1 MSAPR
6 LVSVGNVIVDVTL
19 RIPALPERGGDV
31 LARDTGS
38 TPGGAFNTLVAAVRQ
53 GVASAYGGGHGT
65 GPLGDRVRSALEA
78 EGIEVLLDASTE
90 ADTGYDI
97 ALIDDEGE
105 RTFVTV
111 FGAEA
116 SLTLHDLAS
125 IRLGGNDLNE
135 HDLNEHD
142 LNEHDLVHVSG
153 YGLLESTNAGVLAP
167 WIAAIALGHT
177 VLVDPGPLGSD
188 IPAAVLATVAV
199 RADWFSCNLR
209 EALLLSGAADAR
221 DAAIA
226 LRKTWHAVVIR
237 LGSEGCLVAVD
248 DDVVHVPGFAVEAI
262 DTNGAGDAHTGA
274 FLAALAAGEAPTA
287 AALRANA
294 CAALAVTRRGP
305 ATAPTAGEVQQ
316 LLDSGG

>member
-1 MSAPR
+1 MSALR
-6 LVSVGNVIVDVTL
+6 LVSVGNVIIDVTL

-53 GVASAYGGGHGT
+53 GVASAYGGRHGT

-97 ALIDDEGE
+97 VLIDDEGE

-111 FGAEA
+111 SGAEA
-116 SLTLHDLAS
+116 SLTSHDLAS
-125 IRLGGNDLNE
+125 IRRGGNDLE
-135 HDLNEHD
+135 W
-142 LNEHDLVHVSG
+142 HDLVHVSG

-167 WIAAIALGHT
+167 WIAAIAPWHT
-177 VLVDPGPLGSD
+177 VLLDPGPLGSD

-209 EALLLSGAADAR
+209 EALSLSGAADAR
-221 DAAIA
+221 LAAIA
-226 LRKTWHAVVIR
+226 LRETWRAVIIR
-237 LGSEGCLVAVD
+237 LGPEGCLVAVD

-274 FLAALAAGEAPTA
+274 FLAGLAAGEAPTA

-305 ATAPTAGEVQQ
+305 ATAPTAGDVQQ

>member
-1 MSAPR
+1 
-6 LVSVGNVIVDVTL
+6 
-19 RIPALPERGGDV
+19 
-31 LARDTGS
+31 
-38 TPGGAFNTLVAAVRQ
+38 VRQ
-53 GVASAYGGGHGT
+53 GVACAYGGGHGI

-78 EGIEVLLDASTE
+78 EGIDVLLDPSSN
-90 ADTGYDI
+90 ADTGFDI

-116 SLTLHDLAS
+116 SLSADDLAG
-125 IRLGGNDLNE
+125 IRLGDTDLNEHDLNE

-153 YGLLESTNAGVLAP
+153 YGLLASTNAAVLAP
-167 WIAAIALGHT
+167 WIATIAPGHT

-188 IPAAVLATVAV
+188 IPAEVLASVAV

-209 EALLLSGAADAR
+209 EALVLTGAVDARGAAT
-221 DAAIA
+221 A
-226 LRKTWHAVVIR
+226 LRETWRAVIIR
-237 LGSEGCLVAVD
+237 LGPEGCLVAV
-248 DDVVHVPGFAVEAI
+248 DDVVHVPGFAVEAT

-274 FLAALAAGEAPTA
+274 FLAGLAARESPTA

-305 ATAPTAGEVQQ
+305 ATAPTAAEVQQ
-316 LLDSGG
+316 LLDSAS

>member
-6 LVSVGNVIVDVTL
+6 LVSVGNVIIDVTL

-53 GVASAYGGGHGT
+53 GVASAYGGGHGI

-78 EGIEVLLDASTE
+78 EGIDVLLDPSPN
-90 ADTGYDI
+90 ADTGFDI

-116 SLTLHDLAS
+116 SLSSPDLAN
-125 IRLGGNDLNE
+125 IRLGGNDASG
-135 HDLNEHD
+135 
-142 LNEHDLVHVSG
+142 HDLVHVSG
-153 YGLLESTNAGVLAP
+153 YGLLASTNAGVLAP
-167 WIAAIALGHT
+167 WIAAIAPGHT
-177 VLVDPGPLGSD
+177 VLVDPGPLGPD
-188 IPAAVLATVAV
+188 ISAAVLAAVAL

-209 EALLLSGAADAR
+209 EALLLSGAADAW

-226 LRKTWHAVVIR
+226 LRKTWRAVIIR
-237 LGSEGCLVAVD
+237 LGPKGCLVAVD

-274 FLAALAAGEAPTA
+274 FLAGLAAGEAPTA

-294 CAALAVTRRGP
+294 CAALAVMRLGP
-305 ATAPTAGEVQQ
+305 ATAPTVAEVQQ
-316 LLDSGG
+316 LLGIAG

>member
-19 RIPALPERGGDV
+19 RVPALPERGGDV

-65 GPLGDRVRSALEA
+65 GPFGDRVRSALEA
-78 EGIEVLLDASTE
+78 EGIDILLDPSPS
-90 ADTGYDI
+90 ADTGFDI

-116 SLTLHDLAS
+116 SLSAYDLAG
-125 IRLGGNDLNE
+125 IRLGDN
-135 HDLNEHD
+135 D

-153 YGLLESTNAGVLAP
+153 YGLLERTNAAVLAP
-167 WIAAIALGHT
+167 WIATIASGHT

-188 IPAAVLATVAV
+188 IPAEVLAPVAA

-209 EALLLSGAADAR
+209 EALVLSGAADAR

-226 LRKTWHAVVIR
+226 LRKTWRAVIIR
-237 LGSEGCLVAVD
+237 LGPEGCLIAVDD

-274 FLAALAAGEAPTA
+274 FLAGLAAGEAPTA

-305 ATAPTAGEVQQ
+305 ATAPTAVEVQH
-316 LLDSGG
+316 LLDSASQG

>member
-6 LVSVGNVIVDVTL
+6 LVSIGNVIVDVTL

-38 TPGGAFNTLVAAVRQ
+38 TPGGAFNALVAAVRQ

-78 EGIEVLLDASTE
+78 EGIEVLLDPSTE

-116 SLTLHDLAS
+116 SLASHDLAN
-125 IRLGGNDLNE
+125 IRLGGNDLTG
-135 HDLNEHD
+135 
-142 LNEHDLVHVSG
+142 HDLVHVSG
-153 YGLLESTNAGVLAP
+153 YGLLENTNAGVLAP
-167 WIAAIALGHT
+167 WIAAIAPGHT
-177 VLVDPGPLGSD
+177 VLVDPGPLGSN
-188 IPAAVLATVAV
+188 IPAAVLATVAG

-209 EALLLSGAADAR
+209 EALLQSGAANAW

-226 LRKTWHAVVIR
+226 LRKTWRAVIIR
-237 LGSEGCLVAVD
+237 LGPEGCLVAVD

-274 FLAALAAGEAPTA
+274 FLARLAAGEAPTA

-294 CAALAVTRRGP
+294 CAALAVTRHGP
-305 ATAPTAGEVQQ
+305 ATAPTAEEVQH

>member
-1 MSAPR
+1 MS
-6 LVSVGNVIVDVTL
+6 
-19 RIPALPERGGDV
+19 
-31 LARDTGS
+31 
-38 TPGGAFNTLVAAVRQ
+38 AVRQ
-53 GVASAYGGGHGT
+53 GLASAYGGGHGT

-116 SLTLHDLAS
+116 SLASHDLVS
-125 IRLGGNDLNE
+125 IRLGGNDANG
-135 HDLNEHD
+135 
-142 LNEHDLVHVSG
+142 HDLVHVSG
-153 YGLLESTNAGVLAP
+153 YGLLASTNAGVLAP
-167 WIAAIALGHT
+167 WIAAIAPGHT

-188 IPAAVLATVAV
+188 IPAAVLATVAG

-209 EALLLSGAADAR
+209 EALSLSGTADAR
-221 DAAIA
+221 DAAIS
-226 LRKTWHAVVIR
+226 LRKTWRAVIIR
-237 LGSEGCLVAVD
+237 LGPEGCLVAVD
-248 DDVVHVPGFAVEAI
+248 DVVVQVPGFAVEAI

-274 FLAALAAGEAPTA
+274 FLAGLAAGEAPTA

-305 ATAPTAGEVQQ
+305 ATAPTAAEVQQ
-316 LLDSGG
+316 LLGIAG

>member
-97 ALIDDEGE
+97 ALIVDEGE
-105 RTFVTV
+105 RSFVTV

-125 IRLGGNDLNE
+125 IRLGGIDLTW
-135 HDLNEHD
+135 
-142 LNEHDLVHVSG
+142 HDLVHVSG
-153 YGLLESTNAGVLAP
+153 YGLLESTNAVVLAP
-167 WIAAIALGHT
+167 WIAAIAAGHT

-188 IPAAVLATVAV
+188 IAAVVLATVAA

-226 LRKTWHAVVIR
+226 LRETWRAVIIR
-237 LGSEGCLVAVD
+237 LGREGCLVAVD

-262 DTNGAGDAHTGA
+262 DMNGAGDAHTGA
-274 FLAALAAGEAPTA
+274 FLAGLAAGEAPTA

-316 LLDSGG
+316 LLDGGG

>member
-1 MSAPR
+1 MRAPR

-78 EGIEVLLDASTE
+78 ERIEVLLDPSTKT
-90 ADTGYDI
+90 DTGYDI

-116 SLTLHDLAS
+116 SLTSRDLAS
-125 IRLGGNDLNE
+125 IRLGGNDLTW
-135 HDLNEHD
+135 
-142 LNEHDLVHVSG
+142 HDLVHVSG
-153 YGLLESTNAGVLAP
+153 YGLLESTNAGVLVP
-167 WIAAIALGHT
+167 WIAAIAAGHT
-177 VLVDPGPLGSD
+177 VLVDPGPLGSN
-188 IPAAVLATVAV
+188 ISAAVLATVAA

-226 LRKTWHAVVIR
+226 LRKTWRAVIIR
-237 LGSEGCLVAVD
+237 LGPEGCLVAADD

-274 FLAALAAGEAPTA
+274 FLAGLAAGESPTA

-305 ATAPTAGEVQQ
+305 ATAPTAVEVQN
-316 LLDSGG
+316 LLDSAS

>member
-6 LVSVGNVIVDVTL
+6 LVSVGNVIIDVTL

-53 GVASAYGGGHGT
+53 GVASAYGGGHGI

-116 SLTLHDLAS
+116 SLSSPDLAN
-125 IRLGGNDLNE
+125 IRLGGNDASG
-135 HDLNEHD
+135 
-142 LNEHDLVHVSG
+142 HDLVHVSG
-153 YGLLESTNAGVLAP
+153 YGLLASTNAGVLAP
-167 WIAAIALGHT
+167 WIAAIAPGHT
-177 VLVDPGPLGSD
+177 VLVDPGPLGPD
-188 IPAAVLATVAV
+188 IPAAVLAAVAL

-209 EALLLSGAADAR
+209 EALLLSGAADAW

-226 LRKTWHAVVIR
+226 LRKTWRAVIIR
-237 LGSEGCLVAVD
+237 LGPKGCLVAVD

-274 FLAALAAGEAPTA
+274 FLAGLAAGEAPTA

-294 CAALAVTRRGP
+294 CAALAVMRLGP
-305 ATAPTAGEVQQ
+305 ATAPTVAEVQQ
-316 LLDSGG
+316 LLGIAG

>member
-31 LARDTGS
+31 LARDMGS
-38 TPGGAFNTLVAAVRQ
+38 TPGGAFNTLLAAVRQ

-78 EGIEVLLDASTE
+78 EGIEVLLDASTK

-142 LNEHDLVHVSG
+142 LVHVSG

-167 WIAAIALGHT
+167 WIAAIAPVHT
-177 VLVDPGPLGSD
+177 VLLDPGPLGPD
-188 IPAAVLATVAV
+188 IPSAVLATVAL

-237 LGSEGCLVAVD
+237 LGREGCLVAVD

-274 FLAALAAGEAPTA
+274 FLAGLAAGEAPTA

>member
-6 LVSVGNVIVDVTL
+6 LVSVGNVIIDVTL

-53 GVASAYGGGHGT
+53 GVASAYGGGHGI

-78 EGIEVLLDASTE
+78 EGIDVLLDPSPN
-90 ADTGYDI
+90 ADTGFDI

-116 SLTLHDLAS
+116 SLSSPDLAS
-125 IRLGGNDLNE
+125 IRLGGNDPNGY
-135 HDLNEHD
+135 
-142 LNEHDLVHVSG
+142 DLVHVSG
-153 YGLLESTNAGVLAP
+153 YGLLASTNAGVLAP
-167 WIAAIALGHT
+167 WISTIAPGHT

-188 IPAAVLATVAV
+188 IPGEVLASVAV

-209 EALLLSGAADAR
+209 EALVLTGAVDARGAAT
-221 DAAIA
+221 A
-226 LRKTWHAVVIR
+226 LRETWRRVIIR
-237 LGSEGCLVAVD
+237 LGPEGCLVAVD
-248 DDVVHVPGFAVEAI
+248 DVLHVPGFAVEAI

-274 FLAALAAGEAPTA
+274 FLAGLAAGESPTA

-305 ATAPTAGEVQQ
+305 ATAPTAAEVQQ
-316 LLDSGG
+316 FLDSAS

>member
-1 MSAPR
+1 MRAPR
-6 LVSVGNVIVDVTL
+6 LVSVGNMIVDVTL

-53 GVASAYGGGHGT
+53 GLASAYGGGHGT
-65 GPLGDRVRSALEA
+65 GPLGDRVRSALGV
-78 EGIEVLLDASTE
+78 EGIEVLLDASTK

-116 SLTLHDLAS
+116 SLSSPDLAS
-125 IRLGGNDLNE
+125 IRLGGNDANG
-135 HDLNEHD
+135 
-142 LNEHDLVHVSG
+142 HDLVHVSG

-167 WIAAIALGHT
+167 WIAALAPGHT

-188 IPAAVLATVAV
+188 IPASVLATVAL

-226 LRKTWHAVVIR
+226 LRKTWRAVIIR
-237 LGSEGCLVAVD
+237 LGPEGCLVAVD
-248 DDVVHVPGFAVEAI
+248 DDDVVHGPGFAVEAI

-274 FLAALAAGEAPTA
+274 FLAGLAAGEAPTA
-287 AALRANA
+287 AALRGNA

-305 ATAPTAGEVQQ
+305 ATAPTAVEVQQ
-316 LLDSGG
+316 LLDRGG

>member
-6 LVSVGNVIVDVTL
+6 LVSVGNVIIDVTL
-19 RIPALPERGGDV
+19 RIPALPESGGDV

-53 GVASAYGGGHGT
+53 GVASAYGGGHGI

-78 EGIEVLLDASTE
+78 EGIEVLLDPSTE

-116 SLTLHDLAS
+116 SLSSRDLAS
-125 IRLGGNDLNE
+125 IRLGGNDASG
-135 HDLNEHD
+135 
-142 LNEHDLVHVSG
+142 HDLVHLSG
-153 YGLLESTNAGVLAP
+153 YGLLASTNAGVLAP
-167 WIAAIALGHT
+167 WIAAIAPEHT
-177 VLVDPGPLGSD
+177 VLLDPGPLGPD
-188 IPAAVLATVAV
+188 IPSAVLATVAL

-226 LRKTWHAVVIR
+226 LRKTWRAVIIR
-237 LGSEGCLVAVD
+237 LGPEGCLVTVD
-248 DDVVHVPGFAVEAI
+248 DDLVHVPGFAAEAI

-274 FLAALAAGEAPTA
+274 FLAGLAAGEAPTA

-305 ATAPTAGEVQQ
+305 STAPTVAEVQQ
-316 LLDSGG
+316 LLGIAS